1 MPAGVQGRRPSLDCL
16 GIANTSLRPRKE
28 WVDATMCAVDDPR
41 VFVVGDVNGR
51 EPILH
56 IAKEQG
62 YVAADNIFAH
72 DAGE

>member
-1 MPAGVQGRRPSLDCL
+1 
-16 GIANTSLRPRKE
+16 
-28 WVDATMCAVDDPR
+28 MCAVDDPQ

-56 IAKEQG
+56 VAKEQG
-62 YVAADNIFAH
+62 YVAADNILAH